1 MIQYKRRLNYR
12 VFSSNCSRVQFNVE
26 LKEAVKMANI
36 TYCYECKYFE
46 GEEENVKGYCP
57 RIGEQVWPTDFV
69 QEENE
74 DCYYHD

>member
-1 MIQYKRRLNYR
+1 
-12 VFSSNCSRVQFNVE
+12 
-26 LKEAVKMANI
+26 MANI